1 MTTPLPL
8 DGQRTA
14 IHTAISVVY
23 THPVHKYPAE
33 GKISPPCVT
42 IGKPT
47 IAFDTP
53 SVGLVMWD
61 INIYE
66 TRSDVGATA
75 KNLETALQAI
85 LLELRK
91 GANCNLVL
99 QNVFPLE
106 ADMSGYT
113 IPAYTINATS
123 TLSNC

>member
-8 DGQRTA
+8 DGQRDA
-14 IHTAISVVY
+14 IHSAISAVY

-33 GKISPPCVT
+33 GKISPPCVV

-47 IAFDTP
+47 IAFETP

-66 TRSDVGATA
+66 TRSDQGAST
-75 KNLETALQAI
+75 KNLETALQAV

-99 QNVFPLE
+99 QNVFPLD
-106 ADMSGYT
+106 ADISG
-113 IPAYTINATS
+113 ISVPAYTINATS